1 MFLLDFDNVN
11 HGILFGKL
19 EKYGILSSIPFQ
31 WLTCDLINE
40 QHFVDI
46 KNAYITHPN
55 NCL

>member
-40 QHFVDI
+40 QQFVDI